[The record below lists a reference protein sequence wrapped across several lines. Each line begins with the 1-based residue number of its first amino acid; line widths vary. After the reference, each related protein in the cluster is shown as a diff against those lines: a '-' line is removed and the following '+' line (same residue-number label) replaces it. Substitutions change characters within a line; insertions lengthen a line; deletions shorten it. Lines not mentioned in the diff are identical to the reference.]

1 MVLYYLVRVYISNR
15 YIDSPYYV
23 NRLFVQSFLFIS
35 LEMEE
40 PLLDKEE
47 NAMDAFGVLDFIIR
61 EYLFI
66 FLVFRCESRNV
77 GV

>member
-35 LEMEE
+35 LEVEE

-47 NAMDAFGVLDFIIR
+47 NAMDAFGVLDFIIGS
-61 EYLFI
+61 I
-66 FLVFRCESRNV
+66 FYFFVFRCESRNV

>member
-35 LEMEE
+35 LEVEE

-47 NAMDAFGVLDFIIR
+47 NAMDAFGVLDFIS
-61 EYLFI
+61 EYLY
-66 FLVFRCESRNV
+66 FLVFRCEKS
-77 GV
+77 